1 MNSSATPDTVTIHIH
16 RLALQGRHG
25 VLLQERIVG
34 AMFYVTLHIDVEVS
48 SEAVLHDNLV
58 GTVSYADIIQ
68 VVKQE
73 MSVSSALLEHL
84 AYRVGHKLIT
94 DFSSI
99 KSLNIRIDKDNPQFG
114 VKLDNIG
121 VSMAKST

>member
-1 MNSSATPDTVTIHIH
+1 MINTIHIE
-16 RLALQGRHG
+16 RLALHGYHG
-25 VLLQERIVG
+25 VMSQERKIG
-34 AMFYVTLHIDVEVS
+34 AMFYVTLHIDVEVTD
-48 SEAVLHDNLV
+48 EALHNDNLN

-99 KSLNIRIDKDNPQFG
+99 KSLNIRIDKENPPCG
-114 VKLDNIG
+114 ANVAAIG
-121 VSMAKST
+121 VSMNLCR

>member
-25 VLLQERIVG
+25 VLPQERIVG

-84 AYRVGHKLIT
+84 AYRVGQRLLA
-94 DFSSI
+94 DFPTI
-99 KSLNIRIDKDNPQFG
+99 YSLTVRIDKENPPCG
-114 VKLDNIG
+114 VCTDSIG
-121 VSMAKST
+121 VSLRMAR